1 MTSRAPYKGQVHP
14 NNFGSAGSLAN
25 TVGMIL
31 PVTGVSMSGAVFH
44 EAELSDTSGLSA
56 EALLAQYLPSNG
68 GSSSAVAMASAMME
82 DVSASP
88 TPSPAA
94 VAKLSEFVIK
104 EKAML
109 AERQSTLNTMAENG
123 ADLEVIEK
131 NSDLLSADTLSLE
144 QLGNKLDDL
153 LEGHPELKT
162 LKNLVLKGVN
172 IHELSNIIR
181 NNDFGIVGLLG
192 AMQAGSDLTKL
203 ARSLLEV
210 LQSKA
215 E

>member
-123 ADLEVIEK
+123 ADPEVIEK

-162 LKNLVLKGVN
+162 LKNLVLKGMN
-172 IHELSNIIR
+172 IHELANIIR

>member
-88 TPSPAA
+88 AA

-123 ADLEVIEK
+123 ADPEVIEK

-153 LEGHPELKT
+153 LEEHPELKT

-172 IHELSNIIR
+172 IHELANIIR

-192 AMQAGSDLTKL
+192 VMQAGSDLTKL
-203 ARSLLEV
+203 ARSLLEA

>member
-31 PVTGVSMSGAVFH
+31 PVTGVSMSGAAFH

-88 TPSPAA
+88 AA

-123 ADLEVIEK
+123 ADPEVIEK
-131 NSDLLSADTLSLE
+131 NSDLLSADALSLE

-162 LKNLVLKGVN
+162 LKNLVLKGMS

-203 ARSLLEV
+203 ARSLLET